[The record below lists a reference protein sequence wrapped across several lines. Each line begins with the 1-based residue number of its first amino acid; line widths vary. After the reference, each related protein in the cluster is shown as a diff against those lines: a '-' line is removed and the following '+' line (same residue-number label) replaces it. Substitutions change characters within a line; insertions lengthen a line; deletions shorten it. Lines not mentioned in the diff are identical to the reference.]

1 MGRRNFVQVLE
12 SAGIDIKREYS
23 RLLTMFYEGD
33 SLFGSVASEV
43 AEKFNKIPFV
53 GTCVS
58 LDDFDE
64 TYGFL
69 FEVNPRNFDLDYLV
83 TFCEYCY
90 NFCMYTGHR
99 RIVEQVERILEK
111 INYQITTI
119 DGKWIFTEKSAA
131 VTSVAEIVS
140 PHVAARILEYNH
152 HALKGNASLKQ
163 KILKDMADYIEPREK
178 ELAGLNSSL
187 KQDLFYLFNNFNI
200 RHNNIDQ
207 GPSFNPLLKSLSDK
221 ELEQIYDD
229 TYQLWLLAILLLD
242 NQERRARV
250 KDYKKTQDELKAR

>member
-1 MGRRNFVQVLE
+1 M
-12 SAGIDIKREYS
+12 I
-23 RLLTMFYEGD
+23 LT
-33 SLFGSVASEV
+33 
-43 AEKFNKIPFV
+43 
-53 GTCVS
+53 T
-58 LDDFDE
+58 
-64 TYGFL
+64 
-69 FEVNPRNFDLDYLV
+69 LV

-90 NFCMYTGHR
+90 NFCMYTGHKH
-99 RIVEQVERILEK
+99 IVEQIERILEK

-152 HALKGNASLKQ
+152 HTLKGNIAQKQ
-163 KILKDMADYIEPREK
+163 KILKDMADYIEPRER
-178 ELAGLNSSL
+178 ELAGLNSSF

-207 GPSFNPLLKSLSDK
+207 SPSFNPLLKSLSDK

-229 TYQLWLLAILLLD
+229 TYQLWLLAMLLLD
-242 NQERRARV
+242 SQERRARV
-250 KDYKKTQDELKAR
+250 KDHKKTQDELKAR